1 MIDGQ
6 MLLIPAVVLAL
17 AVAIIGHEIMHGWV
31 AYRYG
36 DTTAKSQGRLSINP
50 LVHIDPIGTIAVPA
64 LLYFSGAPFLFGW
77 AKPVPVDINTV
88 TRNGGYGAAI
98 AVALAGITYNL
109 ILAVL
114 AATLMPLVAH
124 PESLT
129 TAFIHIFLY
138 QLVVIN
144 VILAVF
150 NLWPIPPLDGAMALR
165 YFASWMGWH
174 RLAGWIEQVY
184 PYGMILLIVVIA
196 TPVGNYLFQPA
207 GWLLNLIL

>member
-6 MLLIPAVVLAL
+6 VLVIPAVVLAL

-36 DTTAKSQGRLSINP
+36 DTTAKSLGRLSINP
-50 LVHIDPIGTIAVPA
+50 IVHIDPIGTIAVPA

-129 TAFIHIFLY
+129 TAFIDIFLY

-184 PYGMILLIVVIA
+184 PYGMILLIIVIA
-196 TPVGNYLFQPA
+196 TPIGNYLFRPA